1 MATGD
6 QAGMAEIRGIDIH
19 KLVEGFKDVGI
30 VLKNYCRV
38 MPANAREIRWYSKYV
53 TSEANAGMTNGILTG
68 PTTSDMSGFISNVP
82 MKALPVVIE
91 NSYTRTTSYVKKYFA
106 SSPLISNEDLKDCD
120 PDVWADIIRDTVRAV
135 NYQVDSRIL
144 TVMDAVGCGTAA
156 ATGNGWNVDADGDPI
171 ADFLAAKESIKAKG
185 YPTDNL
191 VAYMNQAE
199 EKWLIR
205 WLITVKGSSIPQFS
219 SDKVG
224 TGKVMEVL
232 GIKIVSNQN
241 RPTDTVTVFNPD
253 YAVIW
258 KEFMPTSSAVIDDPG
273 IGKTV
278 RVWCE
283 GEAIRPNPYAV
294 FKITD
299 TIN

>member
-1 MATGD
+1 MADTSS
-6 QAGMAEIRGIDIH
+6 MAEIRGIDIQ
-19 KLVEGFKDVGI
+19 KLVEGFKDIGI

-38 MPANAREIRWYSKYV
+38 LPCSAREIRWYSKYT
-53 TSEANAGMTNGILTG
+53 TSTGGAGMSNGILTG
-68 PTTSDMSGFISNVP
+68 PTTTLTTGLIANVGS
-82 MKALPVVIE
+82 KALPVAIE
-91 NSYTRTTSYVKKYFA
+91 NAYTRNTSYVRKYFA
-106 SSPLISNEDLKDCD
+106 SSPLISIEDLNDCD
-120 PDVWADIIRDTVRAV
+120 PDIWADIIRDAVRAV
-135 NYQVDSRIL
+135 NYQVDARIL
-144 TVMDAVGCGTAA
+144 TVMDANGCGTAA
-156 ATGNGWNVDADGDPI
+156 ATGSGWNVDADGDPI
-171 ADFLAAKESIKAKG
+171 QDFLAAKESIKTYG

-199 EKWLIR
+199 EKWLLR
-205 WLITVKGSSIPQFS
+205 WLINVKGSSIPSFS

-224 TGKVMEVL
+224 SGKLMEVL
-232 GIKIVSNQN
+232 GIKIVSSPN
-241 RPTDTVTVFNPD
+241 RATDTVTVFNPD

-258 KEFMPTSSAVIDDPG
+258 KEFMATTSAVIDDPG

-299 TIN
+299 TINA